1 MLSVRHHGSLRCI
14 HCVLVN
20 TGKGKDC
27 PRAEEYRDENGGDNL
42 DGEQNTPGKEREM
55 NLSRHRKGIMLHII
69 WYKNRQA
76 SRRNARAERIGA
88 QYSRDSL

>member
-1 MLSVRHHGSLRCI
+1 MCSLCFSEQIR
-14 HCVLVN
+14 
-20 TGKGKDC
+20 KGKDC

-76 SRRNARAERIGA
+76 SRRNARAERIGV